1 MSYNEGDIYLAI
13 PNISSEYI
21 QSVKRAAEIYNIPRT
36 TIQDRRTGQRARRD
50 CRPNSKCLTKL
61 EEEVILDCVLDLSL
75 RSVPPTKALVQDMAD
90 RLLRE
95 RGGKPVNK
103 HWVDNFVKR
112 TPELK
117 KCWSRLYDRQRAAC
131 KDPALILP

>member
-1 MSYNEGDIYLAI
+1 L
-13 PNISSEYI
+13 
-21 QSVKRAAEIYNIPRT
+21 KR
-36 TIQDRRTGQRARRD
+36 
-50 CRPNSKCLTKL
+50 LTKL

-75 RSVPPTKALVQDMAD
+75 HRVPPTKALVRDIAD

-95 RGGKPVNK
+95 RGGKPVSK

-117 KCWSRLYDRQRAAC
+117 KRWSCLYDR
-131 KDPALILP
+131 